1 MSICLFLWAVE
12 AVRDMVCNR
21 ILPAW
26 LLRLDGNVIEMLHR
40 LDVENC
46 AQTALEALKAIFK
59 GMSTE
64 ELLQNRVQLD
74 NRCTTNFTSG
84 YHVRNDNIE
93 FSLDYVALFFSLGS

>member
-1 MSICLFLWAVE
+1 MSVCLFLWAVE

-21 ILPAW
+21 MLPAW

-84 YHVRNDNIE
+84 YHVRND
-93 FSLDYVALFFSLGS
+93 